1 MSEPIEN
8 HVISNEPSYHNL
20 DKKHLQKRHR
30 ICRRDRE
37 PSRIPVR
44 TLQRLSNKSRKVRE
58 FVYKCMCSSTP
69 WSSKMYCYIK
79 VRKLKLEL
87 KSSET
92 LRKSILKFKSQTVRY
107 CSLFSCNRV
116 TCLYKSQTHVAN
128 YCKLKL
134 STDIEKNPGPRPMYV
149 DPSKTIAAPYSQGN
163 ELVFGQNA
171 GQQCVAMSLCSLIY
185 NNKQG
190 ISSGN
195 DLIQIMNIGNQ
206 LYSSLSQLARQSYL
220 MQTELPTMLNVLDT
234 DYQLEYSESYTGT
247 VGQET
252 AIEGY
257 QYCTS
262 LQIAF
267 ESLLSQNYT
276 NFILTVGCV
285 GVSIYCN
292 VDVGFKIFDS
302 HARDVYG
309 RAHPQGTCVLL
320 KALSL
325 DSLVC
330 YFQSLHN
337 NDMFEVKGVHVNA
350 IQNSIVL
357 PQDCAH
363 ETVNFNLSCVV
374 AIYSLCYSIMKSC
387 SYWNLNT
394 LATIVDNSKRV
405 CDNLC
410 LNGCISASNL
420 PKTVD
425 VCGTEVSFNVLSDN
439 KEGLLCDSVQSKSIL
454 EDAIIN
460 NNECTGFLMWLPC
473 YCISCIYK
481 PTKKSKY
488 TYALLVYNENHI
500 QTIQYTKNING
511 TASLVEAVS
520 TIQKEYKST
529 GHYKIQFV
537 SCSCANVDR
546 SERKKNMKNH
556 RQKQDYEAM
565 EPSKKKIF
573 LEKKQVRDMTNKQDL
588 QRKRAEQYKT
598 MDTAKKQDLLN
609 EQYRTMDTAKKQ
621 DLLSE
626 KAEQYKTMDTAK
638 KQDLLNKKAEQYKT
652 METAKKQ
659 DLLSEKAEQYKTM
672 DTAKKQD
679 LLNKKAEQYKTMDA
693 TKKQKLLEKSKEIYT
708 SHNSKKTV
716 DSCVEQFKKK
726 ILEGPY
732 HICCVCNRTL
742 YKKSILKLNTSSY
755 PSQDIFKIQSSY
767 DGKEYIC
774 KTCHSKAIQGRLPCQ
789 AVVNN
794 LNVDDVPT
802 ELGNL
807 KKLEQI
813 LIAQRIIFEK
823 VIVMPKGQQ
832 RKIKGAICNVPVN
845 CDETCNILPR
855 PPERSGIILLKL
867 KRKLQ
872 FRGHVYFQPVRPEF
886 IMTALHWL
894 TANNPLYKDIQIDCG
909 NIDVQLTDMTHNE
922 NYQTT
927 LLTNPPPADYSSST
941 SVNEN
946 RAEPDNMVTSLEV
959 NSSIE
964 ASKDNSSEALNEEEV
979 EDPLNEHGSPASET
993 CLQSVIPDYPILTE
1007 EQNSSN
1013 SSGTEV
1019 YNIAPGE
1026 NKHPVSLMNDK
1037 LCEELAFPVLFPKGR
1052 FGYAAKRQIKITPV
1066 KYFNGRLLHHSGR
1079 FASNPEYLFFAQF
1092 IIEQKKVSDNIYI
1105 ALKKVHGQ
1113 NVTAS
1118 QVRTNTQ
1125 ILQNLISQDQAYLFL
1140 RQIPGSSPYWQ
1151 KFMYEVVAM
1160 V

>member
-1 MSEPIEN
+1 M
-8 HVISNEPSYHNL
+8 
-20 DKKHLQKRHR
+20 
-30 ICRRDRE
+30 
-37 PSRIPVR
+37 
-44 TLQRLSNKSRKVRE
+44 
-58 FVYKCMCSSTP
+58 
-69 WSSKMYCYIK
+69 
-79 VRKLKLEL
+79 
-87 KSSET
+87 
-92 LRKSILKFKSQTVRY
+92 
-107 CSLFSCNRV
+107 
-116 TCLYKSQTHVAN
+116 
-128 YCKLKL
+128 
-134 STDIEKNPGPRPMYV
+134 
-149 DPSKTIAAPYSQGN
+149 
-163 ELVFGQNA
+163 VFGQNA
-171 GQQCVAMSLCSLIY
+171 GQQCVALSLCSLIY

-257 QYCTS
+257 QYCTL

-320 KALSL
+320 EALSL

-460 NNECTGFLMWLPC
+460 NECTGFLMWLPC

-488 TYALLVYNENHI
+488 TYALLVFNENHI

-588 QRKRAEQYKT
+588 QSKRAEQYKT

-609 EQYRTMDTAKKQ
+609 KKAEQYRTMDTAKKQ
-621 DLLSE
+621 DLLSA

-672 DTAKKQD
+672 DTAK
-679 LLNKKAEQYKTMDA
+679 N
-693 TKKQKLLEKSKEIYT
+693 
-708 SHNSKKTV
+708 
-716 DSCVEQFKKK
+716 
-726 ILEGPY
+726 
-732 HICCVCNRTL
+732 
-742 YKKSILKLNTSSY
+742 
-755 PSQDIFKIQSSY
+755 
-767 DGKEYIC
+767 
-774 KTCHSKAIQGRLPCQ
+774 KTC
-789 AVVNN
+789 
-794 LNVDDVPT
+794 
-802 ELGNL
+802 
-807 KKLEQI
+807 
-813 LIAQRIIFEK
+813 
-823 VIVMPKGQQ
+823 
-832 RKIKGAICNVPVN
+832 
-845 CDETCNILPR
+845 
-855 PPERSGIILLKL
+855 
-867 KRKLQ
+867 
-872 FRGHVYFQPVRPEF
+872 
-886 IMTALHWL
+886 
-894 TANNPLYKDIQIDCG
+894 
-909 NIDVQLTDMTHNE
+909 
-922 NYQTT
+922 
-927 LLTNPPPADYSSST
+927 
-941 SVNEN
+941 
-946 RAEPDNMVTSLEV
+946 
-959 NSSIE
+959 
-964 ASKDNSSEALNEEEV
+964 
-979 EDPLNEHGSPASET
+979 
-993 CLQSVIPDYPILTE
+993 
-1007 EQNSSN
+1007 
-1013 SSGTEV
+1013 
-1019 YNIAPGE
+1019 
-1026 NKHPVSLMNDK
+1026 
-1037 LCEELAFPVLFPKGR
+1037 
-1052 FGYAAKRQIKITPV
+1052 
-1066 KYFNGRLLHHSGR
+1066 
-1079 FASNPEYLFFAQF
+1079 
-1092 IIEQKKVSDNIYI
+1092 
-1105 ALKKVHGQ
+1105 
-1113 NVTAS
+1113 
-1118 QVRTNTQ
+1118 
-1125 ILQNLISQDQAYLFL
+1125 
-1140 RQIPGSSPYWQ
+1140 
-1151 KFMYEVVAM
+1151 
-1160 V
+1160 